1 MTEARFVIGVD
12 NGTGGCKVTVLR
24 NDGVIAGESFHSY
37 PSHYD
42 EPRWVEQDPEDW
54 VNAAFA
60 GVRHA
65 TADLTDNERARIDG
79 IAFSGPHHT
88 GVLLDMDRRPIR
100 RAILWNDQRADVES
114 RELIEQHGEL
124 IHSIAH
130 NTPAPTWTLS
140 QFLWLSKHKPEEY
153 GRTRHVLFMKDYVR
167 WRFSG
172 EMGTDP
178 IEAGGTLFFDIGRG
192 EWSKELLDLIGL
204 TPDVLP
210 RIFRPTDVVGVITA
224 EASERTGLP
233 AGIRVITGTAD
244 TAAEVYGAGAVEA
257 GDAVV
262 KLATAGNYT
271 VIARQVGDPS
281 VISYAHPV
289 EGLFYLNSATNF
301 AAASFRWFRETFF
314 PELAAT
320 LSSDELYTRM
330 NAEIAAIPE
339 GSEGLV
345 FHPFL
350 NGERSPYWD
359 SRLRSSFIGLTSRHT
374 RAHLARAVME
384 GVCFSIRDAGLVY
397 GDVAPVA
404 GATVRLIGGGSKSE
418 VWTQITADVLGM
430 TVEVPAS
437 SEASFGTCLLAATAA
452 GWYPSL
458 KEAVVSTQRVTKS
471 ASPDAHRA
479 ARYDELFGIYR
490 DAVTAVTAITHR
502 LTRFQD
508 ESVGKAS
515 R

>member
-1 MTEARFVIGVD
+1 MSGARFVIGVD

-24 NDGVIAGESFHSY
+24 NDGSIVGESFSSY
-37 PSHYD
+37 PSHYE

-54 VNAAFA
+54 AEAAFS
-60 GVRHA
+60 GVRQA
-65 TADLTDNERARIDG
+65 TAGLTDEERSRIDG

-88 GVLLDMDRRPIR
+88 GVLLDADKRPIR

-114 RELIEQHGEL
+114 RELIAQHGDL

-140 QFLWLSKHKPEEY
+140 QFRWLQKHRPEEY
-153 GRTRHVLFMKDYVR
+153 GRIRHVLFMKDYVR

-172 EMGTDP
+172 EMGTDQ
-178 IEAGGTLFFDIGRG
+178 IEAGGTLFFDIGRR
-192 EWSKELLDLIGL
+192 EWSTQLLGLIGL
-204 TPDVLP
+204 SPDVLP
-210 RIFRPTDVVGVITA
+210 PIIGPTDIVGTLTC

-233 AGIRVITGTAD
+233 DGIRVIAGTAD
-244 TAAEVYGAGAVEA
+244 TAAEVYGAGGVEA
-257 GDAVV
+257 RDVVV

-271 VIARQVGDPS
+271 VIAERVGDPS
-281 VISYAHPV
+281 VISYEHPV

-301 AAASFRWFRETFF
+301 AAASFRWFRDSFF
-314 PELAAT
+314 PELAET
-320 LSSDELYTRM
+320 LSSDELYVRI
-330 NAEIAAIPE
+330 NAEIAFVPA
-339 GSEGLV
+339 GSEGLI

-397 GDVAPVA
+397 GDVAPPA
-404 GATVRLIGGGSKSE
+404 GATVRLIGGGSKSD
-418 VWTQITADVLGM
+418 VWMQIAADVLGM

-437 SEASFGTCLLAATAA
+437 SEASFGTCLIAATAA
-452 GWYPSL
+452 DWYPSL
-458 KEAVVSTQRVTKS
+458 THAVTSTQRVTKS
-471 ASPDAHRA
+471 ARPDPDRA

-490 DAVTAVTAITHR
+490 DAVTAVTEITHR
-502 LTRFQD
+502 LTEFAD

-515 R
+515 S

>member
-1 MTEARFVIGVD
+1 MTSARFVIGVD

-24 NDGVIAGESFHSY
+24 NDGAIVAESFHSY
-37 PSHYD
+37 LSHYD

-54 VNAAFA
+54 TDAAFA
-60 GVRHA
+60 GVRQA
-65 TADLTDNERARIDG
+65 TASLTDDERARIDG

-88 GVLLDMDRRPIR
+88 GVLLDEHKRPIR

-124 IHSIAH
+124 IHSVAH

-153 GRTRHVLFMKDYVR
+153 ARTRHVLFMKDYVR

-192 EWSKELLDLIGL
+192 EWSKQLLDLIGL
-204 TPDVLP
+204 SPAVLP
-210 RIFRPTDVVGVITA
+210 RIFRPTDVVGTLTA
-224 EASERTGLP
+224 EASERTGLLE
-233 AGIRVITGTAD
+233 GVRVITGTAD
-244 TAAEVYGAGAVEA
+244 TAAEVYGAGAVEV

-271 VIARQVGDPS
+271 VIAEHVGDPS
-281 VISYAHPV
+281 VISYGHPV

-314 PELAAT
+314 PELAET
-320 LSSDELYTRM
+320 LSSDELYTRI
-330 NAEIAAIPE
+330 NAEIAAVPA
-339 GSEGLV
+339 GSDGLV

-397 GDVAPVA
+397 GDVAPSV
-404 GATVRLIGGGSKSE
+404 GATVRLIGGGSKSD
-418 VWTQITADVLGM
+418 VWTQIAADVLGM

-437 SEASFGTCLLAATAA
+437 SEASFGTCLLAATAS
-452 GWYPSL
+452 GWYSGL
-458 KEAVVSTQRVTKS
+458 KDAVASTQRVTKS

-490 DAVTAVTAITHR
+490 DAVTALTDVTHR

-508 ESVGKAS
+508 ESVGKALS
-515 R
+515 